1 MCIRDRYMGNY
12 FQKMMCGGFAEFQPA
27 NEEVQEI
34 ANSLKAEIEEKLQNA
49 FEKFKAIEYQ
59 TQVVAGTNFKIKIS
73 VDDEKQIL
81 VKIYRPLPCYQ
92 QPLQLTEAN
101 FI

>member
-1 MCIRDRYMGNY
+1 
-12 FQKMMCGGFAEFQPA
+12 MMRQPPRSTLSSSSAASDVYKRQA